1 MSLFRKNTDSV
12 KASESLSI
20 KSRKTAAEFW
30 FPPLEETLMKSAPI
44 GMANPFPAMLCP
56 SILPINILY
65 STLW

>member
-12 KASESLSI
+12 KASEII
-20 KSRKTAAEFW
+20 KYKIKKRRQFW
-30 FPPLEETLMKSAPI
+30 LPPSEGTTMKSAPI